1 VFLDGSRSASRLPP
15 LQAEALAEV
24 MQVRAFDPER
34 ACSCRPITC
43 VPLDPYYCD
52 SPEADAISALRR
64 RKS

>member
-1 VFLDGSRSASRLPP
+1 
-15 LQAEALAEV
+15 